1 MSSSARR
8 KSGWWQTRRR
18 TPIRKRSSPI
28 RAVSKSLR
36 SSRPQRPRPPA
47 WISLLKVQTWGPG
60 ANRLISGLLASN
72 LIAGLR
78 DYLVAGEWRPGH
90 DEVASEDNPLSG
102 GGSGVLGGPQ
112 RRFGGRAAA
121 RLL

>member
-8 KSGWWQTRRR
+8 KSGWWQTRRP
-18 TPIRKRSSPI
+18 TPIRKRSSPT

-36 SSRPQRPRPPA
+36 SSRRQRPRPPA
-47 WISLLKVQTWGPG
+47 WISLPRSG
-60 ANRLISGLLASN
+60 ASRLISGLLVSN
-72 LIAGLR
+72 LNAGLR

-90 DEVASEDNPLSG
+90 DEFASEDNPPSRG
-102 GGSGVLGGPQ
+102 GGGVLAVRQSG
-112 RRFGGRAAA
+112 FGGSAAA